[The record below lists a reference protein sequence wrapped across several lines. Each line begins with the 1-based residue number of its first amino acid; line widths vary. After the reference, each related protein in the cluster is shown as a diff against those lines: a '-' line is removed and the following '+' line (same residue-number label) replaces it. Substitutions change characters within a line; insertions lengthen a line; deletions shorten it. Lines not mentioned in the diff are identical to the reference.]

1 MRQAVLLGSPGTKRT
16 IYLEKGA
23 EAAGVSVRLLDWKE
37 FPFGSGASQE
47 SLVRGAASQEFLVRR
62 WAGCENV
69 FLNEAVWEDV
79 FLKIDPPLWESCWLD
94 ELNILAQ
101 DYEKKLQWLAELGKK
116 RQITFLNRPED
127 IRALLDKREC
137 KRLLA
142 EAGIPVTE
150 ELDGVGWT
158 VPAAETLDGVG
169 RAVLPAAETLGGVGR
184 DLLPAAETLGDV
196 EQARLP
202 VTETLDAVERAELL
216 LDAMEHH
223 RIYQVFIKPVCGSGA
238 AGAAAFRWQPRSGR
252 MILYTCAMEHP
263 ETGRLVNTKRLRRFT
278 DRKQVLSM
286 IGRLLKLD
294 CIVERWYAKA
304 EHSGFSYDLRA
315 VVQDGRMDFILAR
328 LSSGPITNLHLNNHP
343 LKGDALGLPCHVME
357 DVEQLCIRAAKCYP
371 GLRSAGIDV
380 LLEKG
385 SLRPRIIELNGQG
398 DLIYQDIYDQNRIYL
413 HQAEMM
419 KEWLYTERRINLPP
433 SIK

>member
-23 EAAGVSVRLLDWKE
+23 EAEGISFRLLDWKE
-37 FPFGSGASQE
+37 FPFRSADSPASPLRKD
-47 SLVRGAASQEFLVRR
+47 LVLKNDFRDDTALADPFWNETA
-62 WAGCENV
+62 WEN
-69 FLNEAVWEDV
+69 V
-79 FLKIDPPLWESCWLD
+79 FLKIDPPLWESCCLD
-94 ELNILAQ
+94 ELNILAR

-116 RQITFLNRPED
+116 RQITFLNKPED
-127 IRALLDKREC
+127 ILALLDKRTC
-137 KRLLA
+137 KRRLA

-150 ELDGVGWT
+150 ELDGIGRAVFPMAETLDSVGQA
-158 VPAAETLDGVG
+158 VLPVAETLDGVG
-169 RAVLPAAETLGGVGR
+169 RAVLPAAETLDGVGQAV
-184 DLLPAAETLGDV
+184 LPAAETLDDV
-196 EQARLP
+196 DQA
-202 VTETLDAVERAELL
+202 EL
-216 LDAMEHH
+216 LDAMERR
-223 RIYQVFIKPVCGSGA
+223 RIFQVFIKPVCGSGA

-252 MILYTCAMEHP
+252 MILYTCAMENP

-286 IGRLLKLD
+286 IGRLLELG

-304 EHSGFSYDLRA
+304 EHNGFSYDLRA

-343 LKGDALGLPCHVME
+343 LKGNALGLPRHVME

-371 GLRSAGIDV
+371 ELRSAGIDV

-419 KEWLYTERRINLPP
+419 KEWLYTERRINLP
-433 SIK
+433 

>member
-1 MRQAVLLGSPGTKRT
+1 MRQAVVVGSPGTKRT

-23 EAAGVSVRLLDWKE
+23 EAEGISFRLLDWKK
-37 FPFGSGASQE
+37 FPFRSADSPASPLRKD
-47 SLVRGAASQEFLVRR
+47 LVLKNDFRDDTALADPFWNETAR
-62 WAGCENV
+62 EN
-69 FLNEAVWEDV
+69 V
-79 FLKIDPPLWESCWLD
+79 FLKIDPPLWESCCLD
-94 ELNILAQ
+94 ELNILAR

-116 RQITFLNRPED
+116 RQITFLNKPED
-127 IRALLDKREC
+127 ILALLDKRAC
-137 KRLLA
+137 KRRLA

-150 ELDGVGWT
+150 ELDGIGRAVFPVAETLDSVGQA
-158 VPAAETLDGVG
+158 VLPVAETLDGVG
-169 RAVLPAAETLGGVGR
+169 RA
-184 DLLPAAETLGDV
+184 DLLLGSM
-196 EQARLP
+196 
-202 VTETLDAVERAELL
+202 ERR
-216 LDAMEHH
+216 
-223 RIYQVFIKPVCGSGA
+223 RIFQVFIKPVCGSGA

-252 MILYTCAMEHP
+252 MILYTCAMENP

-286 IGRLLKLD
+286 IGRLLELG

-304 EHSGFSYDLRA
+304 EHNGFSYDLRA

-343 LKGDALGLPCHVME
+343 LKGNELGLPCHVME
-357 DVEQLCIRAAKCYP
+357 DVEQLCIRAAGCYP
-371 GLRSAGIDV
+371 ELRSVGIDV

-419 KEWLYTERRINLPP
+419 KEWLYTERRINLP
-433 SIK
+433 

>member
-23 EAAGVSVRLLDWKE
+23 EAEGISFRLLDWKE
-37 FPFGSGASQE
+37 FPFRSADSPASPLRKD
-47 SLVRGAASQEFLVRR
+47 LVLKNDFRDDTALADPFWNETAR
-62 WAGCENV
+62 EN
-69 FLNEAVWEDV
+69 V
-79 FLKIDPPLWESCWLD
+79 FLKIDPPLWESCCLD

-116 RQITFLNRPED
+116 RQITFLNKPED
-127 IRALLDKREC
+127 ILALLDKRAC
-137 KRLLA
+137 KRRLA

-150 ELDGVGWT
+150 ELDGIGRAVFPVAETLDSVGQA
-158 VPAAETLDGVG
+158 VLPVAETLDGVG
-169 RAVLPAAETLGGVGR
+169 RA
-184 DLLPAAETLGDV
+184 D
-196 EQARLP
+196 
-202 VTETLDAVERAELL
+202 LL
-216 LDAMEHH
+216 LDSMERR
-223 RIYQVFIKPVCGSGA
+223 RIFQVFIKPVCGSGA

-252 MILYTCAMEHP
+252 MILYTCAMENP

-286 IGRLLKLD
+286 IGRLLELG

-304 EHSGFSYDLRA
+304 EHNGFSYDLRA

-343 LKGDALGLPCHVME
+343 LKGNELGLPCHVME
-357 DVEQLCIRAAKCYP
+357 DVEQLCIRAAGCYP
-371 GLRSAGIDV
+371 ELRSVGIDV

-398 DLIYQDIYDQNRIYL
+398 DLIYQDIYGQNRIYL

-419 KEWLYTERRINLPP
+419 KEWLYTERRINLP
-433 SIK
+433 

>member
-23 EAAGVSVRLLDWKE
+23 EAEGISFRLLDWKK
-37 FPFGSGASQE
+37 FPFRSADSPASPLRKD
-47 SLVRGAASQEFLVRR
+47 LVLKNDFRDDTALADPFWNETAR
-62 WAGCENV
+62 EN
-69 FLNEAVWEDV
+69 V
-79 FLKIDPPLWESCWLD
+79 FLKIDPPLWESCCLD
-94 ELNILAQ
+94 ELNILAR

-116 RQITFLNRPED
+116 RQITFLNKPED
-127 IRALLDKREC
+127 ILALLDKRAC
-137 KRLLA
+137 KRRLA

-150 ELDGVGWT
+150 ELDGIGRAVFPVAETLDSVGQA
-158 VPAAETLDGVG
+158 VLPVAETLDGVG
-169 RAVLPAAETLGGVGR
+169 RA
-184 DLLPAAETLGDV
+184 D
-196 EQARLP
+196 
-202 VTETLDAVERAELL
+202 LL
-216 LDAMEHH
+216 LDSMERR
-223 RIYQVFIKPVCGSGA
+223 RIFQVFIKPVCGSGA

-252 MILYTCAMEHP
+252 MILYTCAMENP

-286 IGRLLKLD
+286 IGRLLELG

-304 EHSGFSYDLRA
+304 EHNGFSYDLRA

-343 LKGDALGLPCHVME
+343 LKGNELGLPCHVME
-357 DVEQLCIRAAKCYP
+357 DVEQLCIRAAGCYP
-371 GLRSAGIDV
+371 ELRSVGIDV

-419 KEWLYTERRINLPP
+419 KEWLYTERRINLP
-433 SIK
+433 

>member
-23 EAAGVSVRLLDWKE
+23 EAEGISFRLLDWKE
-37 FPFGSGASQE
+37 FPFRSADSPASPLRKD
-47 SLVRGAASQEFLVRR
+47 LVLKNDFRDDTALADPFWNETAR
-62 WAGCENV
+62 EN
-69 FLNEAVWEDV
+69 V
-79 FLKIDPPLWESCWLD
+79 FLKIDPPLWESCCLD
-94 ELNILAQ
+94 ELNILAR

-116 RQITFLNRPED
+116 RQITFLNKPED
-127 IRALLDKREC
+127 ILALLDKRAC
-137 KRLLA
+137 KRRLA

-150 ELDGVGWT
+150 ELDGIGRAVF
-158 VPAAETLDGVG
+158 PMAETLDGVG
-169 RAVLPAAETLGGVGR
+169 RAVLPVAETLDGVGR
-184 DLLPAAETLGDV
+184 AD
-196 EQARLP
+196 
-202 VTETLDAVERAELL
+202 LL
-216 LDAMEHH
+216 LDSMERR
-223 RIYQVFIKPVCGSGA
+223 RIFQVFIKPVCGSGA

-252 MILYTCAMEHP
+252 MILYTCAMENP

-286 IGRLLKLD
+286 IGRLLELG

-304 EHSGFSYDLRA
+304 EHNGFSYDLRA

-343 LKGDALGLPCHVME
+343 LKGNELGLPCHVME
-357 DVEQLCIRAAKCYP
+357 DVEQLCIRAAGCYP
-371 GLRSAGIDV
+371 ELRSVGIDV

-419 KEWLYTERRINLPP
+419 KEWLMADFISRDHQI
-433 SIK
+433 

>member
-23 EAAGVSVRLLDWKE
+23 EAEGISFRLLDWKK
-37 FPFGSGASQE
+37 FPFRSADSPASPLRKD
-47 SLVRGAASQEFLVRR
+47 LVLKNDFRDDTALADPFWNETA
-62 WAGCENV
+62 WEN
-69 FLNEAVWEDV
+69 V
-79 FLKIDPPLWESCWLD
+79 FLKIDPPLWESCCLD
-94 ELNILAQ
+94 ELNILVR

-116 RQITFLNRPED
+116 RQITFLNKPED
-127 IRALLDKREC
+127 ILALLDKRAC
-137 KRLLA
+137 KRRLA

-150 ELDGVGWT
+150 ELDGIGRAVFPVAETLDSVGQA
-158 VPAAETLDGVG
+158 VLPVAETLDGVG
-169 RAVLPAAETLGGVGR
+169 RA
-184 DLLPAAETLGDV
+184 DLLLGSM
-196 EQARLP
+196 
-202 VTETLDAVERAELL
+202 ERR
-216 LDAMEHH
+216 
-223 RIYQVFIKPVCGSGA
+223 RIFQVFIKPVCGSGA

-252 MILYTCAMEHP
+252 MILYTCAMENP

-286 IGRLLKLD
+286 IGRLLELG

-304 EHSGFSYDLRA
+304 EHNGFSYDLRA

-343 LKGDALGLPCHVME
+343 LKGNELGLPCHVME
-357 DVEQLCIRAAKCYP
+357 DVEQLCIRAAGCYP
-371 GLRSAGIDV
+371 ELRSVGIDV

-398 DLIYQDIYDQNRIYL
+398 DLIYQDIYGQNRIYL

-419 KEWLYTERRINLPP
+419 KEWLYTERRINLP
-433 SIK
+433 

>member
-23 EAAGVSVRLLDWKE
+23 EAEGISFRLLDWKK
-37 FPFGSGASQE
+37 FPFRSADSPASPLRKD
-47 SLVRGAASQEFLVRR
+47 LVLKNDFRDDTALADPFWNETAR
-62 WAGCENV
+62 EN
-69 FLNEAVWEDV
+69 V
-79 FLKIDPPLWESCWLD
+79 FLKIDPPLWESCCLD
-94 ELNILAQ
+94 ELNILAR

-116 RQITFLNRPED
+116 RQITFLNKPED
-127 IRALLDKREC
+127 ILALLDKRAC
-137 KRLLA
+137 KRRLA

-150 ELDGVGWT
+150 ELDGIGRTVFPVAETLDSVGQA
-158 VPAAETLDGVG
+158 VLPVAETLDGVG
-169 RAVLPAAETLGGVGR
+169 RA
-184 DLLPAAETLGDV
+184 D
-196 EQARLP
+196 
-202 VTETLDAVERAELL
+202 LL
-216 LDAMEHH
+216 LDSMERR
-223 RIYQVFIKPVCGSGA
+223 RIFQVFIKPVCGSGA

-252 MILYTCAMEHP
+252 MILYTCAMENP

-286 IGRLLKLD
+286 IGRLLELG

-304 EHSGFSYDLRA
+304 EHNGFSYDLRA

-343 LKGDALGLPCHVME
+343 LKGNELGLPCHVME
-357 DVEQLCIRAAKCYP
+357 DVEQLCIRAAGCYP
-371 GLRSAGIDV
+371 ELRSVGIDV

-419 KEWLYTERRINLPP
+419 KEWLYTERRINLP
-433 SIK
+433 

>member
-23 EAAGVSVRLLDWKE
+23 EAEGISFRLLDWKE
-37 FPFGSGASQE
+37 FPFRSADSPASPLRKD
-47 SLVRGAASQEFLVRR
+47 LVLKNDFRDDTALADPFWNETA
-62 WAGCENV
+62 WEN
-69 FLNEAVWEDV
+69 V

-116 RQITFLNRPED
+116 RQITFLNKPED
-127 IRALLDKREC
+127 ILALLDKRAC
-137 KRLLA
+137 KRRLA

-150 ELDGVGWT
+150 ELDGIGRAVFPVAETLDSVGQA
-158 VPAAETLDGVG
+158 VLPVAETLDGVG
-169 RAVLPAAETLGGVGR
+169 RA
-184 DLLPAAETLGDV
+184 D
-196 EQARLP
+196 
-202 VTETLDAVERAELL
+202 LL
-216 LDAMEHH
+216 LDSMERR
-223 RIYQVFIKPVCGSGA
+223 RIFQVFIKPVCGSGA

-252 MILYTCAMEHP
+252 MILYTCAMENP

-286 IGRLLKLD
+286 IGRLLELG

-304 EHSGFSYDLRA
+304 EHNGFSYDLRA

-343 LKGDALGLPCHVME
+343 LKGNELGLPCHVME
-357 DVEQLCIRAAKCYP
+357 DVEQLCIRAAGCYP
-371 GLRSAGIDV
+371 ELRSVGIDV

-419 KEWLYTERRINLPP
+419 KEWLYTERRINLP
-433 SIK
+433 

>member
-23 EAAGVSVRLLDWKE
+23 EAEGISFRLLDWKK
-37 FPFGSGASQE
+37 FPFRSADSPASPLRKD
-47 SLVRGAASQEFLVRR
+47 LVLKNDFRDDTALADPFWNETA
-62 WAGCENV
+62 WEN
-69 FLNEAVWEDV
+69 V
-79 FLKIDPPLWESCWLD
+79 FLKIDPPLWESCCLD
-94 ELNILAQ
+94 ELNILAR

-116 RQITFLNRPED
+116 RQITFLNKPED
-127 IRALLDKREC
+127 ILALLDKRAC
-137 KRLLA
+137 KRRLA

-150 ELDGVGWT
+150 ELDGIGRAVFPVAETLDSVGQA
-158 VPAAETLDGVG
+158 VLPVAETLDGVG
-169 RAVLPAAETLGGVGR
+169 RA
-184 DLLPAAETLGDV
+184 DLLLGSM
-196 EQARLP
+196 
-202 VTETLDAVERAELL
+202 ERR
-216 LDAMEHH
+216 
-223 RIYQVFIKPVCGSGA
+223 RIFQVFIKPVCGSGA

-252 MILYTCAMEHP
+252 MILYTCAMENP

-286 IGRLLKLD
+286 IGRLLELG

-304 EHSGFSYDLRA
+304 EHNGFSYDLRA

-343 LKGDALGLPCHVME
+343 LKGNDLGLPCHVME
-357 DVEQLCIRAAKCYP
+357 DVEQLCIRAAGCYP
-371 GLRSAGIDV
+371 ELRSVGIDV

-419 KEWLYTERRINLPP
+419 KEWLYTERRINLP
-433 SIK
+433 

>member
-23 EAAGVSVRLLDWKE
+23 EAEGISFRLLDWKE
-37 FPFGSGASQE
+37 FPFRSADSPASPLRKD
-47 SLVRGAASQEFLVRR
+47 LVLKNDFRDDTALADPFWNETA
-62 WAGCENV
+62 WEN
-69 FLNEAVWEDV
+69 V
-79 FLKIDPPLWESCWLD
+79 FLKIDPPLWESCCLD

-116 RQITFLNRPED
+116 RQITFLNKPED
-127 IRALLDKREC
+127 ILALLDKRAC
-137 KRLLA
+137 KRRLA

-150 ELDGVGWT
+150 ELDGIGRAVFPVAETLDSVGQA
-158 VPAAETLDGVG
+158 VLPVAETLDGVG
-169 RAVLPAAETLGGVGR
+169 RA
-184 DLLPAAETLGDV
+184 D
-196 EQARLP
+196 
-202 VTETLDAVERAELL
+202 LL
-216 LDAMEHH
+216 LDSMERR
-223 RIYQVFIKPVCGSGA
+223 RIFQVFIKPVCGSGA

-252 MILYTCAMEHP
+252 MILYTCAMENP

-286 IGRLLKLD
+286 IGRLLELG

-304 EHSGFSYDLRA
+304 EHNGFSYDLRA

-343 LKGDALGLPCHVME
+343 LKGNDLGLPCHVME
-357 DVEQLCIRAAKCYP
+357 DVEQLCIRAAGCYP
-371 GLRSAGIDV
+371 ELRSVGIDV

-419 KEWLYTERRINLPP
+419 KEWLYTERRINLP
-433 SIK
+433 

>member
-23 EAAGVSVRLLDWKE
+23 EAEGISFRLLDWKK
-37 FPFGSGASQE
+37 FPFRSADSPASPLRKD
-47 SLVRGAASQEFLVRR
+47 LVLKNDFRDDTALADPFWNETAR
-62 WAGCENV
+62 EN
-69 FLNEAVWEDV
+69 V
-79 FLKIDPPLWESCWLD
+79 FLKIDPPLWESCCLD
-94 ELNILAQ
+94 ELNILAR

-116 RQITFLNRPED
+116 RQITFLNKPED
-127 IRALLDKREC
+127 ILALLDKRAC
-137 KRLLA
+137 KRRLA

-150 ELDGVGWT
+150 ELDGIGRAVFPVAETLDSVGQA
-158 VPAAETLDGVG
+158 VLPVAETLDGVG
-169 RAVLPAAETLGGVGR
+169 RA
-184 DLLPAAETLGDV
+184 DLLLGSM
-196 EQARLP
+196 
-202 VTETLDAVERAELL
+202 ERR
-216 LDAMEHH
+216 
-223 RIYQVFIKPVCGSGA
+223 RIFQVFIKPVCGSGA

-252 MILYTCAMEHP
+252 MILYTCAMENP

-286 IGRLLKLD
+286 IGRLLELG

-304 EHSGFSYDLRA
+304 EHNGSSYDLRA

-343 LKGDALGLPCHVME
+343 LKGNELGLPCHVME
-357 DVEQLCIRAAKCYP
+357 DVEQLCIRAAGCYP
-371 GLRSAGIDV
+371 ELRSVGIDV

-398 DLIYQDIYDQNRIYL
+398 DLIYQDIYGQNRIYL

-419 KEWLYTERRINLPP
+419 KEWLYTERRINLP
-433 SIK
+433 

>member
-23 EAAGVSVRLLDWKE
+23 EAEGISFRLLDWKE
-37 FPFGSGASQE
+37 FPFRSADSPASPLRKD
-47 SLVRGAASQEFLVRR
+47 LVLKNDFRDDTALADPFWNETA
-62 WAGCENV
+62 WEN
-69 FLNEAVWEDV
+69 V
-79 FLKIDPPLWESCWLD
+79 FLKIDPPLWESCCLD

-116 RQITFLNRPED
+116 RQITFLNKPED
-127 IRALLDKREC
+127 ILALLDKRAC
-137 KRLLA
+137 KRRLA

-150 ELDGVGWT
+150 ELDGIGRAVFPVAETLDSVGQA
-158 VPAAETLDGVG
+158 VLPVAETLDGVG
-169 RAVLPAAETLGGVGR
+169 RA
-184 DLLPAAETLGDV
+184 D
-196 EQARLP
+196 
-202 VTETLDAVERAELL
+202 LL
-216 LDAMEHH
+216 LDSMERR
-223 RIYQVFIKPVCGSGA
+223 RIFQVFIKPVCGSGA

-252 MILYTCAMEHP
+252 MILYTCAMENP

-286 IGRLLKLD
+286 IGRLLELG

-304 EHSGFSYDLRA
+304 EHNGLSYDLRA

-343 LKGDALGLPCHVME
+343 LKGNDLGLPCHVME
-357 DVEQLCIRAAKCYP
+357 DVEQLCIRAAGCYP
-371 GLRSAGIDV
+371 ELRSVGIDV

-419 KEWLYTERRINLPP
+419 KEWLYTERRINLP
-433 SIK
+433 

>member
-23 EAAGVSVRLLDWKE
+23 EAEGVSVRLLDWKE
-37 FPFGSGASQE
+37 FPFCGGDSQE
-47 SLVRGAASQEFLVRR
+47 SPVRR
-62 WAGCENV
+62 WAGWENV
-69 FLNEAVWEDV
+69 FLNEAAWEDV

-101 DYEKKLQWLAELGKK
+101 NYEKKLQWLAELGKK
-116 RQITFLNRPED
+116 RQITFLNKPED
-127 IRALLDKREC
+127 IRAILDKRAC
-137 KRLLA
+137 KRRLA

-150 ELDGVGWT
+150 ELDGVG
-158 VPAAETLDGVG
+158 
-169 RAVLPAAETLGGVGR
+169 R
-184 DLLPAAETLGDV
+184 DLLPAAETLDDV
-196 EQARLP
+196 GQAVLP
-202 VTETLDAVERAELL
+202 ATETLDDVDQAEL
-216 LDAMEHH
+216 LDAMERR
-223 RIYQVFIKPVCGSGA
+223 RIFQVFIKPVCGSGA

-343 LKGDALGLPCHVME
+343 LKGDALGLPRHVME
-357 DVEQLCIRAAKCYP
+357 DVEQLCIRAVKCYP

-419 KEWLYTERRINLPP
+419 KEWLYTERRINLP
-433 SIK
+433 

>member
-23 EAAGVSVRLLDWKE
+23 EAEGISFRLLDWKE
-37 FPFGSGASQE
+37 FPFRSADSPASPLRKD
-47 SLVRGAASQEFLVRR
+47 LVLKNDFRDDTALADPFWNETA
-62 WAGCENV
+62 WEN
-69 FLNEAVWEDV
+69 V
-79 FLKIDPPLWESCWLD
+79 FLKIDPPLWESCCLD

-116 RQITFLNRPED
+116 RQITFLNKPED
-127 IRALLDKREC
+127 ILALLDKRAC
-137 KRLLA
+137 KRRLA

-150 ELDGVGWT
+150 ELDGIGRTVFPVAETLDSVGQA
-158 VPAAETLDGVG
+158 VLPVAETLDGVG
-169 RAVLPAAETLGGVGR
+169 RA
-184 DLLPAAETLGDV
+184 D
-196 EQARLP
+196 
-202 VTETLDAVERAELL
+202 LL
-216 LDAMEHH
+216 LDSMERR
-223 RIYQVFIKPVCGSGA
+223 RIFQVFIKPVCGSGA

-252 MILYTCAMEHP
+252 MILYTCAMENP

-286 IGRLLKLD
+286 IGRLLELG

-304 EHSGFSYDLRA
+304 EHNGLSYDLRA

-343 LKGDALGLPCHVME
+343 LKGNELGLPCHVME
-357 DVEQLCIRAAKCYP
+357 DVEQLCIRAAGCYP
-371 GLRSAGIDV
+371 ELRSVGIDV

-419 KEWLYTERRINLPP
+419 KEWLYTERRINLP
-433 SIK
+433 